1 MPIIASRALGRATL
15 ARQSLLE
22 RVATGPTEMVTQ
34 LVGLQGQDPDPP
46 YIGLWN
52 RLEGFR
58 IEDLQERLNDRTIV
72 RATLFR
78 GTQHLV
84 TAADYQWLHPVLRPM
99 LERWQRTSF
108 GRAIPGV
115 DAAELAATAEALL
128 RDKTMTRPELGRA
141 LAEKWPQGEVV
152 ALARAV
158 QGLVPVVHPPPDGL
172 WRRHGPSHLRLAGD
186 WIGYSGQPSA
196 GADTL
201 LVRYLAAFGPASGRD
216 LQAWSGL
223 TRLREVV
230 DGLRAEL
237 VSFTSAG
244 GEELFDLPDAP
255 RPGPDVPSPVRFL
268 PPLDNVVLAHV
279 DRSRF
284 VEDRLRGRLVTD
296 APVLVDGLI
305 RGFWKAKRQQ
315 NRVCLTVDAPGRFT
329 SAEKELVVAEGERL
343 LGFTDPEAESQAVE
357 LRLSRD

>member
-1 MPIIASRALGRATL
+1 MPIIDSRALGRATL

-22 RVATGPTEMVTQ
+22 RSDIGPTEMVTQ

-52 RLEGFR
+52 RLDGFR
-58 IEDLQERLNDRTIV
+58 IEDLEARLHDRTIV

-84 TAADYQWLHPVLRPM
+84 TATDYRWVHPMLHSM

-115 DAAELAATAEALL
+115 VTAELAATAEALL
-128 RDKTMTRPELGRA
+128 RGTTMTRPELGRA
-141 LAEKWPQGEVV
+141 LAETWPQVETV
-152 ALARAV
+152 ALARSV
-158 QGLVPVVHPPPDGL
+158 QGLLPVVHPPPDGL
-172 WRRHGPSHLRLAGD
+172 WRRHGPSHLRLASD
-186 WIGYSGQPSA
+186 WIGYSAPPSA
-196 GADTL
+196 GPDTL
-201 LVRYLAAFGPASGRD
+201 VLRYLAAFGPASIRD

-237 VSFTSAG
+237 VSFAVAG

-255 RPGPDVPSPVRFL
+255 HPGPDVDSPVRFL
-268 PPLDNVVLAHV
+268 PPLDNVVLAHA

-284 VEDRLRGRLVTD
+284 VGDQLRGRLVTD
-296 APVLVDGLI
+296 APVLVDGSV
-305 RGFWKAKRQQ
+305 RGFWKAKRRQS
-315 NRVCLTVDAPGRFT
+315 RVCLTIDGPGRFT
-329 SAEKELVVAEGERL
+329 SAQEDVIAAEGLRL
-343 LGFTDPEAESQAVE
+343 LGFTDPTADSQTVE
-357 LRLSRD
+357 FGLSED